1 MGALGGEW
9 VRADLERGEH
19 GVGFADDA
27 DDDGALL
34 DCFLRVLDLEDA
46 AVGGAGGVLVVDDV
60 ALVFARLTYKVTES
74 LS

>member
-1 MGALGGEW
+1 M
-9 VRADLERGEH
+9 
-19 GVGFADDA
+19 GFADDA

-46 AVGGAGGVLVVDDV
+46 ALGGAGGVLVVDDV